1 MSVRRVVER
10 ITPRPAPRVVLG
22 TAAGEVSGGRV
33 AVDLGGA
40 VVTAA
45 CAVPGVTAGVG
56 VRMLVHGNGATV
68 LHAQDPAGTLVPV
81 GGIVAWKSGV
91 SIPDGWIACTGTY
104 SSATWPRLY
113 AVLGTTTLPAPTAPT
128 GCVWIIRAT

>member
-10 ITPRPAPRVVLG
+10 MTPRPAPRVILG
-22 TAAGEVSGGRV
+22 TTTTDPVDGRV
-33 AVDLGGA
+33 TVDLGGA

-68 LHAQDPAGTLVPV
+68 LA
-81 GGIVAWKSGV
+81 K
-91 SIPDGWIACTGTY
+91 C
-104 SSATWPRLY
+104 
-113 AVLGTTTLPAPTAPT
+113 
-128 GCVWIIRAT
+128 

>member
-10 ITPRPAPRVVLG
+10 MTPRPAPRVILG

-40 VVTAA
+40 VISAA
-45 CAVPGVTAGVG
+45 CAVPGVTAGTA
-56 VRMLVHGNGATV
+56 VRLLVHGNGATV

-81 GGIVAWKSGV
+81 GGIIAWPSGPAV
-91 SIPDGWIACTGTY
+91 PPGWIACTGTY
-104 SSATWPRLY
+104 SAATWPRLY
-113 AVLGTTTLPAPTAPT
+113 AVLGTTTLPSPTAPT

>member
-10 ITPRPAPRVVLG
+10 ITPRPAPRVILG
-22 TAAGEVSGGRV
+22 TTTTDPVDGRV
-33 AVDLGGA
+33 TVDLGGA